1 MIRGKTV
8 SSDTVDIEAP
18 ASLVWEV
25 LVDFAGYGQWNG
37 FCPVAEAEL
46 ALDAPIRM
54 QVDLG
59 FGLQE
64 QVEYICRIE
73 PERVVAWRME
83 NRPGD
88 PIHAVRTQTITPLGE
103 HRCSYVSVDEFD
115 GPGAEEMMATLAVPV
130 EEGFNRCARDLKTHC
145 ESLYRERRTG

>member
-1 MIRGKTV
+1 MITDNSV
-8 SSDTVDIEAP
+8 SSDEVEIEAP

-25 LVDFAGYGQWNG
+25 LTDFARYGEWNT
-37 FCPVAEAEL
+37 FCPSAEASLEL
-46 ALDAPIRM
+46 DSPIRM

-73 PERVVAWRME
+73 PPHAVAWRME

-88 PIHAVRTQTITPLGE
+88 PIHAVRTQTITPLAE
-103 HRCSYVSVDEFD
+103 NRCRYVSVDEFS
-115 GPGAEEMMATLAVPV
+115 GPGAAEMMQTMAGPV
-130 EEGFNRCARDLKTHC
+130 EEGFNCCARDLKARC
-145 ESLYRERRTG
+145 ESLYAKG